1 MAVAARILVV
11 DDEPDMV
18 ETVARILTHLGHE
31 SVTATEGG
39 AALELLERERPD
51 LVLTDLRM
59 PGMDGLALLKEVKR
73 IDPEAP
79 VVLFT
84 AHATIQTAVEAIKAG
99 AFDYI
104 TKPFTADQLQVVI
117 ERALTQ
123 RRLQEENRRLK
134 EQLQESYRFENIIG
148 RSLPMLQVFEVV
160 RKVARSEANI
170 LIVGES
176 GTGKELVARSIHV
189 NSARAAK
196 PFIPVDCAS
205 LPENLL
211 ESELFGHEKGA
222 FTGAHMTRPGLF
234 EYGNGGTVFLD
245 EVGDLG
251 GNLQAKLLR
260 VLQERQIRRVGS
272 NKFIS
277 VDVRVISATNRDLAE
292 AVKRAEF
299 REDLFYR
306 LNVISIPLPPLRERK
321 GDIPLIAHHYFQK
334 YLASSGKKITGISP
348 ETLALLEAHSWPG
361 NVRELQNVVERAVVL
376 AEKEI
381 LLPEDLPEHIRARE
395 AGALRPESRADL
407 PMKRAKDEWNR
418 AFEKEYLLSLLKRH
432 QGNISQAARAAG
444 VDRKTIHRLLKK
456 HDLDA
461 S

>member
-1 MAVAARILVV
+1 MADAARILVV

-234 EYGNGGTVFLD
+234 ENGNGGTVFLD

-334 YLASSGKKITGISP
+334 YLASSGKKITGILP